1 MKNIYKLNILL
12 IFLSIILIVEYIF
25 FKGRKVGLY
34 FLFYMSYLISLINF
48 KYKLKLLLDYKIERK
63 FDILE
68 ISVMSLIILQEI
80 LFIVDIIKRVIYNN
94 QLFSMYMLVT
104 FAFITQ
110 ILKHEI
116 NYISGCNII
125 ICDNIV
131 NLDDI
136 ETIKYKS
143 RIFNRVKVDIILN
156 NKQIFHDVRIN
167 KLDYSKLQ

>member
-1 MKNIYKLNILL
+1 
-12 IFLSIILIVEYIF
+12 
-25 FKGRKVGLY
+25 
-34 FLFYMSYLISLINF
+34 
-48 KYKLKLLLDYKIERK
+48 
-63 FDILE
+63 
-68 ISVMSLIILQEI
+68 MSLIILQEI